1 MRFRFGSQSPET
13 RGSVRAWTDGAYR
26 RIRETAV
33 ELVIERCS
41 SCHAREPLWEGLAFA
56 PKGIH
61 LETEEEV
68 LKMANEIYWQ
78 SAASW
83 AMPPGN
89 IIWLEDEERVLLS
102 DWHASLKKN

>member
-1 MRFRFGSQSPET
+1 
-13 RGSVRAWTDGAYR
+13 
-26 RIRETAV
+26 
-33 ELVIERCS
+33 
-41 SCHAREPLWEGLAFA
+41 
-56 PKGIH
+56 
-61 LETEEEV
+61 
-68 LKMANEIYWQ
+68 MANEIYWQ